1 MRIGALLGMAVGVAA
16 CADSPAAPT
25 SLSVID
31 QPPAMSAST
40 TSSQLTR
47 PFSATLWVSCANG
60 SVGEMVRL
68 TGEIEIHAHT
78 TEDANGGVHTK
89 TFVRPS
95 GVVGVGATT
104 GAVYRG
110 NGGTFQHENE
120 SDGGYPATY
129 SYSNIFRIIGQG
141 PGNNLMVHLLV
152 HQTVNA
158 NGDLTAEVDLSSQ
171 SCK

>member
-31 QPPAMSAST
+31 QPPALSAV
-40 TSSQLTR
+40 TSSTQLTR
-47 PFSATLWVSCANG
+47 PFSATLWVPCANG
-60 SVGEMVRL
+60 GVGELVRL
-68 TGEIEIHAHT
+68 QGEIEIHAHT
-78 TEDANGGVHTK
+78 TEDGNGGVHTI

-110 NGGTFQHENE
+110 TGGTYQHEND
-120 SDGGYPATY
+120 SDGYPATY
-129 SYSNIFRIIGQG
+129 SYSNIFRIVGQG

-152 HQTVNA
+152 HQSVNA
-158 NGDLTAEVDLSSQ
+158 SGDLSAEVDLSSH